1 MLPSLLL
8 LNIVLELLAN
18 AVRKEKKRKQETVY
32 WEGDN
37 NDYWKMKQLSKRKF
51 IKMRVQEATKINR

>member
-37 NDYWKMKQLSKRKF
+37 NDYWKMIQLSKRKF